1 MGITRKVMSVS
12 TMGLVDFRSDKERA
26 ASNTG
31 KTARAAKKQNKL
43 IAQQTAAIQQ
53 QTAAQQQFT
62 AQQYPP
68 QQPQVVPPTTPAG
81 WYPDPQNPAV
91 SRYWDGSAW
100 TPATR

>member
-53 QTAAQQQFT
+53 QTAAQQQQFA
-62 AQQYPP
+62 AQQYP
-68 QQPQVVPPTTPAG
+68 QHAPPTTPAG
-81 WYPDPQNPAV
+81 WYPDPQNPTV